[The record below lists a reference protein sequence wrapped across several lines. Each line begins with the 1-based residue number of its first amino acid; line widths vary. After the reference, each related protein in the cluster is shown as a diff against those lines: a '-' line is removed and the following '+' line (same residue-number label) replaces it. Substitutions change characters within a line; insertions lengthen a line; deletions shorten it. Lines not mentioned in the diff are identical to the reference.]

1 MTISARLAFAAP
13 LALGLAACGDTTEVD
28 DRVVDTAAEV
38 ETPPDV
44 TLPKVPVEYP
54 EVPLNARTTVDYAGT
69 YELHNANGEV
79 STIVLREDSYT
90 WRAADGT
97 ETSGSFTWGPEN
109 DRILIERAGETQAY
123 AVAQN
128 VLYRLPSADAPA
140 DGERSEETTWRRSDA
155 TPTDGNQADIPAE

>member
-1 MTISARLAFAAP
+1 MTIPARLAFAAP

-28 DRVVDTAAEV
+28 DRVVDTPAEV

-90 WRAADGT
+90 WRAPDGT